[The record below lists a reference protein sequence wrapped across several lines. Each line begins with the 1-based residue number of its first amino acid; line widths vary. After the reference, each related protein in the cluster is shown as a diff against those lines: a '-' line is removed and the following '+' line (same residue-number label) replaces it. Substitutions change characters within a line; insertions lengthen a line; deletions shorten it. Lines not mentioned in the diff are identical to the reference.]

1 MWHTHAMVNNC
12 SKFGD
17 TSMAVA
23 QQSLDLASHHYE
35 NFPVAS
41 FFLPHHLRE
50 PIALIYSFARQADDF
65 ADEGDLTIEQ
75 RLNLLSEFRDELDLL
90 QAYIK
95 PKTAFFVTLGKMIR
109 ERKLPI
115 APFYDLLDAFSQDV
129 TKTRYA
135 DYEDVLDYCTRSAN
149 PIGRLLLHLYQQA
162 TFENIQYSDHICSAL
177 QLINFL
183 QDIAID
189 FKKNE
194 GKQRVYL
201 CQDELMAFG
210 ISEQTIRAYVNATQA
225 TDDHWHQF
233 MHFNLRR
240 THALL
245 NMGKPLGKILK
256 GRIGFE
262 MRMIIAGGERIIHKI
277 SAVNGDVFNH
287 RPTLNCLDW
296 AIVFSKALLKL

>member
-1 MWHTHAMVNNC
+1 MVNI
-12 SKFGD
+12 SVKSSD
-17 TSMAVA
+17 TSTVAA
-23 QQSLDLASHHYE
+23 QQSLKLANNHYE

-41 FFLPHHLRE
+41 LFLPKHLRA

-75 RLNLLSEFRDELDLL
+75 RLSLLNEFRDELDLL

-95 PKTAFFVTLGKMIR
+95 PKSTFFVSLNQMVR
-109 ERKLPI
+109 DQKLPF

-129 TKTRYA
+129 TKTRYT
-135 DYEDVLDYCTRSAN
+135 DYEDVIDYCKRSAN

-162 TFENIQYSDHICSAL
+162 TPKNIEYSDHICTAL

-183 QDIAID
+183 QDVAID

-194 GKQRVYL
+194 GKQRIYL

-210 ISEQTIRAYVNATQA
+210 ITEQTIRAYVNATQP
-225 TDDHWHQF
+225 TDEHWHQF

-240 THALL
+240 TQALL
-245 NMGKPLGKILK
+245 NAGKPLGKVLK

-277 SAVNGDVFNH
+277 SAVNGDIFNR
-287 RPTLNCLDW
+287 RPKLNRWDW
-296 AIVFSKALLKL
+296 VIVFTKALIKL

>member
-1 MWHTHAMVNNC
+1 MVNFC
-12 SKFGD
+12 AKSSD
-17 TSMAVA
+17 TSVA
-23 QQSLDLASHHYE
+23 EVQKSLDLASSHYE

-41 FFLPHHLRE
+41 CFLPENLRQ

-75 RLNLLSEFRDELDLL
+75 RLNLLTGFRDELDLL

-95 PKTAFFVTLGKMIR
+95 PQSAFFVTLGQMIR
-109 ERKLPI
+109 ERKLPY
-115 APFYDLLDAFSQDV
+115 APFFDLLDAFSQDV

-135 DYEDVLDYCTRSAN
+135 DFEDVLDYCTRSAN

-162 TFENIQYSDHICSAL
+162 TPENIAYSDHICSAL

-194 GKQRVYL
+194 GKQRIYL
-201 CQDELMAFG
+201 CQDELLAFG
-210 ISEQTIRAYVNATQA
+210 VTEQTIGAYVQATQPI
-225 TDDHWHQF
+225 DDYWQQF

-240 THALL
+240 THAML
-245 NMGKPLGKILK
+245 NAGKPLGKILT

-277 SAVNGDVFNH
+277 SAVNGDVFNR
-287 RPTLNCLDW
+287 RPKLNYWDW
-296 AIVFSKALLKL
+296 AIVFTKALLKL

>member
-1 MWHTHAMVNNC
+1 MVNIC
-12 SKFGD
+12 S
-17 TSMAVA
+17 TSSDSSAAVA
-23 QQSLDLASHHYE
+23 QQSLDLASRHYE

-41 FFLPHHLRE
+41 CFLPEYLRE

-75 RLNLLSEFRDELDLL
+75 RLNLLNGFRDELDLL
-90 QAYIK
+90 QAYIE
-95 PKTAFFVTLGKMIR
+95 PKSAFFVALGQMIR
-109 ERKLPI
+109 ARKLPFS
-115 APFYDLLDAFSQDV
+115 PFYDLLDAFSQDV

-149 PIGRLLLHLYQQA
+149 PIGCLLLHLYQQA
-162 TFENIQYSDHICSAL
+162 TPENIAYSNHICSAL

-194 GKQRVYL
+194 GKQRIYL
-201 CQDELMAFG
+201 CQDELQAFG
-210 ISEQTIRAYVNATQA
+210 ISEQTIRAYVNATQPV
-225 TDDHWHQF
+225 DDYWQQF

-245 NMGKPLGKILK
+245 SAGKPLGKILK

-287 RPTLNCLDW
+287 RPKLNYLDW